1 MAHMHKQ
8 HSQILLTATEMGEA
22 DKAAVQA
29 GVPAME
35 LMAAAGKAVAD
46 AVLGRWSRRSV
57 LVLCGPGN
65 NGGDGFVVAQLLL
78 SAGWPV
84 RLAFW
89 GSVEKLSPEAAHFY
103 YAWQGEVE
111 AYSVDL
117 LEQTDLVIDAMFGA
131 GLTHALEGKARDMV
145 DGIIERKISVCAID
159 VPSGVDGTT
168 GAALGNVAPAEL
180 TVTFFRKKPGHLLF
194 PGRGLCGKL
203 VVADI
208 GIPDPVLDELNL
220 QTWENSPE
228 LWCRDYP
235 WPRSEEHKFHRG
247 HAVVYGGENITGAS
261 RLTARGAMRIGAGL
275 VSLAVPI
282 KVWAIYATAMTSVMV
297 VKLEQSQEAE
307 DFEEL
312 LLDPRHNAIAV
323 GPGAGLAGFERIRTR
338 KIVLAALA
346 TNRPTVLDA
355 DALSAFADDPKI
367 LFDAIN
373 GPCVMTPHEGEFAR
387 LFPTFNESTDINKSP
402 DINEQCVADKLT
414 RTRLAAKLSGAVV
427 VLKGADTVIASPD
440 GRAIINSNAPADLAT
455 GGSGD
460 VLAGF
465 IVGLLAQGMLPF
477 DAAAAAVWLHGEVGN
492 EVGIGLIADDLP
504 NHLPKVLSAFKR
516 QYFSD

>member
-1 MAHMHKQ
+1 MTNRLVRFQ
-8 HSQILLTATEMGEA
+8 QTLLTSNEMCVA
-22 DKAAVQA
+22 DKAAVAA
-29 GVPAME
+29 GVPALD

-46 AVLGRWSRRSV
+46 AVIQRWSKCSV

-65 NGGDGFVVAQLLL
+65 NGGDGFVIAQILR

-84 RLAFW
+84 RLAFL
-89 GSVEKLSPEAAHFY
+89 GSVERLSPEAEHFY
-103 YAWQGEVE
+103 HAWQGEVE
-111 AYSVDL
+111 EYSVDL

-131 GLTHALEGKARDMV
+131 GLTRPLEGKARDMV
-145 DGIIERKISVCAID
+145 DAMIEREIPICAVD

-168 GAALGNVAPAEL
+168 GAALGKVAPAEL

-194 PGRGLCGKL
+194 PGRGLCGEV

-208 GIPDPVLDELNL
+208 GIPVTVLDELNL

-235 WPRSEEHKFHRG
+235 WPRLDGHKFHRG
-247 HAVVYGGENITGAS
+247 HAVVFGGESITGAS

-275 VSLAVPI
+275 VTLAAPI
-282 KVWAIYATAMTSVMV
+282 KAWAVYATALTGVMV
-297 VKLEQSQEAE
+297 AKLEQSQEAE

-312 LLDPRHNAIAV
+312 LLDARHNAIVV
-323 GPGAGLAGFERIRTR
+323 GPGAGLAGFESIRTR
-338 KIVLAALA
+338 KMVMTALKA
-346 TNRPTVLDA
+346 DRAVVLDA
-355 DALSAFADDPKI
+355 DALSAFANDPQI

-373 GPCVMTPHEGEFAR
+373 CPCVMTPHEGEFAR
-387 LFPTFNESTDINKSP
+387 LFPEINQQHP
-402 DINEQCVADKLT
+402 NDKLT
-414 RTRLAAKLSGAVV
+414 RARLAAKQSGAVV
-427 VLKGADTVIASPD
+427 VLKGADTVIAAPD

-465 IVGLLAQGMLPF
+465 IAGLLAQGMSPF

-492 EVGIGLIADDLP
+492 EVGIGLIAEDLP
-504 NHLPKVLSAFKR
+504 EHLPKVLAIFKR
-516 QYFSD
+516 QYLRP

>member
-1 MAHMHKQ
+1 MAHTHKQ
-8 HSQILLTATEMGEA
+8 HSQILLTANEMGKA
-22 DKAAVQA
+22 DSAAVVA
-29 GVPAME
+29 GVPAMK

-46 AVLGRWSRRSV
+46 AVIERWSKREV

-84 RLAFW
+84 RMAFL
-89 GSVEKLSPEAAHFY
+89 GSVEKLSPETACFY
-103 YAWQGEVE
+103 HAWQGEVE

-131 GLTHALEGKARDMV
+131 GLTRSLEGKARDMV
-145 DGIIERKISVCAID
+145 DRIIERQIPVCAID
-159 VPSGVDGTT
+159 VPSGLDGTT
-168 GAALGNVAPAEL
+168 GAALGKVAPAEL

-194 PGRGLCGKL
+194 PGRGLCGNL
-203 VVADI
+203 IVADI
-208 GIPDPVLDELNL
+208 GIPAPVLEELNL

-228 LWCRDYP
+228 LWYRSYP
-235 WPRSEEHKFHRG
+235 WPRLDGHKFHRG
-247 HAVVYGGENITGAS
+247 HVVVYGGENMTGAS
-261 RLTARGAMRIGAGL
+261 RLTARSAMRIGAGL

-297 VKLEQSQEAE
+297 AKLEQSQEAE

-346 TNRPTVLDA
+346 TNRSTVLDA
-355 DALSAFADDPKI
+355 DALSAFAEDPKT
-367 LFDAIN
+367 LFEAIN

-387 LFPTFNESTDINKSP
+387 LFPTLNESTYINKSP
-402 DINEQCVADKLT
+402 DINEKRAADKLT

-427 VLKGADTVIASPD
+427 VLKGADTVISSPD

-460 VLAGF
+460 VLTGF
-465 IVGLLAQGMLPF
+465 IVGLLAQGLSPF

-492 EVGIGLIADDLP
+492 EVGIGLIAEDLP
-504 NHLPKVLSAFKR
+504 DYLPKVLSAFKR

>member
-1 MAHMHKQ
+1 MDHMDKQ
-8 HSQILLTATEMGEA
+8 HPQILLTASEMGEA

-46 AVLGRWSRRSV
+46 AVLERWSRCRV

-65 NGGDGFVVAQLLL
+65 NGGDGFVVAQFLL

-89 GSVEKLSPEAAHFY
+89 GSVEKLSAEAAYFY
-103 YAWQGEVE
+103 QAWQGEIE
-111 AYSVDL
+111 AFATDL
-117 LEQTDLVIDAMFGA
+117 LDQTDLVIDAMFGA
-131 GLTHALEGKARDMV
+131 GLTRSLEGKPRDMV
-145 DGIIERKISVCAID
+145 DAIIKRKMPVCAID

-168 GAALGNVAPAEL
+168 GAAFGLVAPAEL

-208 GIPDPVLDELNL
+208 GIPAPVLDELNL
-220 QTWENSPE
+220 HTWENSPE
-228 LWCRDYP
+228 LWYREYP
-235 WPRSEEHKFHRG
+235 WPRLDGHKFHRG
-247 HAVVYGGENITGAS
+247 HAVVFGGENMTGAS
-261 RLTARGAMRIGAGL
+261 RLTARAAMRMGAGL
-275 VSLAVPI
+275 VTLAVPI

-297 VKLEQSQEAE
+297 TKLEQSQEAE

-312 LLDPRHNAIAV
+312 LLDPRHNAIIV

-355 DALSAFADDPKI
+355 DGLSAFADDPKI
-367 LFDAIN
+367 LFEAIN

-387 LFPTFNESTDINKSP
+387 LFP
-402 DINEQCVADKLT
+402 DINEEHAGDKL
-414 RTRLAAKLSGAVV
+414 RRARLAAKLSAAVV
-427 VLKGADTVIASPD
+427 ILKGADTVIASPD

-465 IVGLLAQGMLPF
+465 IVGLLAQGFEPF
-477 DAAAAAVWLHGEVGN
+477 YAAAAAVWMHGEVAC
-492 EVGIGLIADDLP
+492 EVGAGLIAEDLP
-504 NHLPKVLSAFKR
+504 DHLPKVLTAFKK
-516 QYFSD
+516 QYYTD

>member
-8 HSQILLTATEMGEA
+8 YPQLLLTASEMGMA
-22 DKAAVQA
+22 DKSAVVA
-29 GVPAME
+29 GVPAMD

-46 AVLGRWSRRSV
+46 AVLERWSTCSV

-65 NGGDGFVVAQLLL
+65 NGGDGFVVAKLLQA
-78 SAGWPV
+78 AGWPV
-84 RLAFW
+84 RLAFM
-89 GSVEKLSPEAAHFY
+89 GSVEKLSPEAACFFH
-103 YAWQGEVE
+103 AWQGEVE
-111 AYSVDL
+111 EYSVDL
-117 LEQTDLVIDAMFGA
+117 LDQTDLVIDAMFGA
-131 GLTHALEGKARDMV
+131 GLTRSLEGKARDMV
-145 DGIIERKISVCAID
+145 DAMIEREIPICAVD

-168 GAALGNVAPAEL
+168 GAALGKVAHAEL

-194 PGRGLCGKL
+194 PGRGLCGEL

-208 GIPDPVLDELNL
+208 GIPVTVLDELNL

-228 LWCRDYP
+228 LWYRDYP
-235 WPRSEEHKFHRG
+235 LLRLDGHKFHRG
-247 HAVVYGGENITGAS
+247 HAVVFGGESITGAS

-275 VSLAVPI
+275 VTLAAPI
-282 KVWAIYATAMTSVMV
+282 KAWAVYATALTGVMV
-297 VKLEQSQEAE
+297 AKLEQSQEAE

-323 GPGAGLAGFERIRTR
+323 GPGAGLAGFESIRTR
-338 KIVLAALA
+338 KIVLAALITGRA
-346 TNRPTVLDA
+346 TVLDA
-355 DALSAFADDPKI
+355 DALSAFANDPQT

-387 LFPTFNESTDINKSP
+387 LFPKINKSP
-402 DINEQCVADKLT
+402 EINNNLADDKLT
-414 RTRLAAKLSGAVV
+414 RARLAAKQSGAVV

-465 IVGLLAQGMLPF
+465 ILGLLAQGMSPF
-477 DAAAAAVWLHGEVGN
+477 DAAASAVWMHGEVGN
-492 EVGIGLIADDLP
+492 EVGAGLIAEDLP
-504 NHLPKVLSAFKR
+504 DHLPKVLSVFKK
-516 QYFSD
+516 QYFPSKK

>member
-1 MAHMHKQ
+1 MVHIKQ
-8 HSQILLTATEMGEA
+8 PQLLLTASEMGMA
-22 DKAAVQA
+22 DKAAVVA
-29 GVPAME
+29 GVPAMD

-46 AVLGRWSRRSV
+46 AVLNRWSKCSV

-65 NGGDGFVVAQLLL
+65 NGGDGFVVAKLLQV
-78 SAGWPV
+78 AGWPV
-84 RLAFW
+84 RLAFL
-89 GSVEKLSPEAAHFY
+89 GPVEKLSPEATHFFH
-103 YAWQGEVE
+103 AWCGEVE

-131 GLTHALEGKARDMV
+131 GLTRPLEGKARDMV
-145 DGIIERKISVCAID
+145 DAMIERKIPICAVD

-168 GAALGNVAPAEL
+168 GAALGKVAPAEL

-194 PGRGLCGKL
+194 PGRGLCGEI

-208 GIPDPVLDELNL
+208 GIPVTVLGELKL

-228 LWCRDYP
+228 LWYRNYP
-235 WPRSEEHKFHRG
+235 WPRLDGHKFHRG
-247 HAVVYGGENITGAS
+247 HALVFGGENITGAS
-261 RLTARGAMRIGAGL
+261 RLTARGAMRMGAGL
-275 VSLAVPI
+275 VTLAVPI
-282 KVWAIYATAMTSVMV
+282 KAWAVYATAMTSVMV
-297 VKLEQSQEAE
+297 AKLEQSQEAE

-323 GPGAGLAGFERIRTR
+323 GPGAGLAGFESIRTR
-338 KIVLAALA
+338 KIVMTALA
-346 TNRPTVLDA
+346 TNRATVLDA
-355 DALSAFADDPKI
+355 DALSDFANDPQV
-367 LFDAIN
+367 LFDAIT

-387 LFPTFNESTDINKSP
+387 LFLDVNKSHS
-402 DINEQCVADKLT
+402 DDKLT
-414 RTRLAAKLSGAVV
+414 RARLAAKQSCAVV

-465 IVGLLAQGMLPF
+465 IVGLLAQGVEPF

-492 EVGIGLIADDLP
+492 EVGAGLIAEDLP
-504 NHLPKVLSAFKR
+504 DHLPKVLAAFKR
-516 QYFSD
+516 QYFSA